1 MKSFLKYLVESK
13 KTYNFKVR
21 LANCD
26 LNDNELEKIKVALQQ
41 FDLVKMSKI
50 KNYPIEDR
58 SDEFPRI
65 GACEVK
71 EFDVELNYPTTDAA
85 VRQAIAHATTMGLDQ
100 TSVYTQEGYVQRLKE
115 LDRTKKKDSSLLDK
129 EELDSEPKP
138 KLDLDFLKN
147 LESRKYDFA
156 ASTNEKAKTTNE
168 LPQGTLSPVGSKQ
181 NKIPSPMGMKK

>member
-1 MKSFLKYLVESK
+1 MKSFIKYLTESK

-21 LANCD
+21 IANCD
-26 LNDNELEKIKVALQQ
+26 LNTDTMEKIKVALQQ
-41 FDLVKMSKI
+41 FDLVSVSKI
-50 KNYPIEDR
+50 KNHPMEDR
-58 SDEFPRI
+58 SHEFPRI

-71 EFDVELNYPTTDAA
+71 DFDIELNYPTTDAA
-85 VRQAIAHATTMGLDQ
+85 VRQAIAHAAGIGLDQ
-100 TSVYTQEGYVQRLKE
+100 TAVYTQTEYTQRLRE
-115 LDRTKKKDSSLLDK
+115 LDRINKKDSALLDK
-129 EELDSEPKP
+129 ESLDGEPRP

-168 LPQGTLSPVGSKQ
+168 LPQGNLSPVGSKQ